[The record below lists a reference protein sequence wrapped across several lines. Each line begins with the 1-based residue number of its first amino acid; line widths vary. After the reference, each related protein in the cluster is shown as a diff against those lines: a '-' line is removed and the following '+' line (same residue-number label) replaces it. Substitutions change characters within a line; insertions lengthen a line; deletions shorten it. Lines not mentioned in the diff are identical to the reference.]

1 MVNNQLNRFLTAQEG
16 SYQTALNEI
25 KMGRKRSHWMWF
37 IFPQIQGLGKSE
49 TAKFYAITDQAE
61 AIAYLNHMI
70 LGSRLKE
77 ISAELLKLDTSD
89 PIEVFGDIDSIKLKS
104 AMTLFSSLPN
114 TNRVF
119 QQVLDK
125 FFDGAKDGHTLQLL
139 HT

>member
-1 MVNNQLNRFLTAQEG
+1 
-16 SYQTALNEI
+16 
-25 KMGRKRSHWMWF
+25 
-37 IFPQIQGLGKSE
+37 
-49 TAKFYAITDQAE
+49 
-61 AIAYLNHMI
+61 